1 MGKPELVEDD
11 KNKPKAWT
19 PDQPL
24 EDPDDETE
32 AQVRAKRAARLKHLE
47 ESYTKPSEPDPK
59 KKKKAFS
66 W

>member
-1 MGKPELVEDD
+1 MAKEPTPISESKP
-11 KNKPKAWT
+11 WT

-24 EDPDDETE
+24 EDADDETE

-47 ESYTKPSEPDPK
+47 ESYSKPAEPPK
-59 KKKKAFS
+59 KKKTAFS

>member
-1 MGKPELVEDD
+1 MAKEVTPISDPKP
-11 KNKPKAWT
+11 WT

-24 EDPDDETE
+24 EDADDETE

-47 ESYTKPSEPDPK
+47 ESYAKPPETEK
-59 KKKKAFS
+59 KKKKAFG

>member
-1 MGKPELVEDD
+1 MGKPELVPDD
-11 KNKPKAWT
+11 KPKPWT

-24 EDPDDETE
+24 EDADDETE

-47 ESYTKPSEPDPK
+47 GQYEKPAEPP